1 MRFTAAVATLFAIVL
16 LAWAPVRAQEPGMAL
31 TVQTSAFSSTNVPR
45 VPAMVVHD
53 AALPAPK
60 PPPPV
65 LDPRAKKKYSA
76 GAKAIA
82 DSLNRNAAPTTAAP
96 KTMIIAAQPAQ
107 GITPTGG
114 MLTNLTTADILHM
127 TSTGN
132 PAYDALVIKSAAKYG
147 VDPNLVMAV
156 MHQESGFNP
165 RARSYKGASGLMQLM
180 PATARRF
187 GVDNIY
193 DPAQNID
200 GGTRYLRF
208 LLDTFD
214 GDVELALAGYN
225 AGENA
230 VVHSGYQIP
239 RYRETQNYVR
249 VISAKY
255 GKTKSGRGKTLA
267 AAKPVAPSAMS
278 FAAAASTRFSN
289 NY

>member
-1 MRFTAAVATLFAIVL
+1 MRFTATVATTLAIVSL
-16 LAWAPVRAQEPGMAL
+16 TCASARAQESSMAL
-31 TVQTSAFSSTNVPR
+31 TVQTSSFSSTHVPR

-60 PPPPV
+60 PAPAI
-65 LDPRAKKKYSA
+65 LDPRAKRKGAS

-82 DSLNRNAAPTTAAP
+82 DSLTRPAAPATAAP
-96 KTMIIAAQPAQ
+96 KTIIIAAQPAQ
-107 GITPTGG
+107 VSTPSGGI
-114 MLTNLTTADILHM
+114 LTNLTTADILHM

-132 PAYDALVIKSAAKYG
+132 QVYDGMVMKSAARYG

-156 MHQESGFNP
+156 MRQESGFNP

-187 GVDNIY
+187 GVENIY

-200 GGTRYLRF
+200 AGTRYLRF

-230 VVHSGYQIP
+230 VVNSGYQIP

-249 VISAKY
+249 TISAKY
-255 GKTKSGRGKTLA
+255 GKTKNGRRSIA

-278 FAAAASTRFSN
+278 FSAAASTRFSN

>member
-1 MRFTAAVATLFAIVL
+1 MRFSAAVATSFAIVSL
-16 LAWAPVRAQEPGMAL
+16 TCASARAQESSTAL
-31 TVQTSAFSSTNVPR
+31 TVQTSAFTSANIPR

-53 AALPAPK
+53 AALPPK
-60 PPPPV
+60 PAPAL
-65 LDPRAKKKYSA
+65 LDPRTKKKGAS

-82 DSLNRNAAPTTAAP
+82 DSLTRTAAPTSAAP
-96 KTMIIAAQPAQ
+96 KTLIIAPQAAQVSTPSG
-107 GITPTGG
+107 GI
-114 MLTNLTTADILHM
+114 LTNLTTSDILHM
-127 TSTGN
+127 TTTGN
-132 PAYDALVIKSAAKYG
+132 QVYDGLVMKSAARHG

-156 MHQESGFNP
+156 MRQESGFNP

-187 GVDNIY
+187 GVENIY

-200 GGTRYLRF
+200 AGTRYLRF

-230 VVHSGYQIP
+230 VVNSGYKIP

-249 VISAKY
+249 TISAKY
-255 GKTKSGRGKTLA
+255 GKTGRGRTIA
-267 AAKPVAPSAMS
+267 STKPVAPTAMS
-278 FAAAASTRFSN
+278 FSAASSTRFSN